1 MSQAIEAI
9 LGRWS
14 DGPGPL
20 HRKLSDGLRR
30 AIERGHL
37 PAGERLPSERDLAS
51 RLAVSRSTVV
61 TAYDTLREQ
70 GLLESRQGSGTR
82 ICAGL
87 TRSAD
92 VDIAV
97 SPIYRS
103 LIDGPGE
110 LISLACAVFP
120 AHPLVIEAMVA
131 VAEEEVPKLVTHTG
145 YAPAGLPPLREAI
158 ADMMTEDGTPTSP
171 EQVLVTTGAQQ
182 AISLATQL
190 LVRAGDDVIA
200 ESPSFSGTIDL
211 FRSRGARLV
220 TVPVDDDG
228 VDVRA
233 VNAAIA
239 ARRPAAVYVM
249 PTFHNPTGALLSPHR
264 RRELASLAATE
275 GIPVVE
281 DNALEG
287 APLDDERRPPPI
299 AAFLPSG
306 ARDAPVLTV
315 GSLSKAAWGGL
326 RIGWMRGPAA
336 TIDRLAEVKAMND
349 LGSPFFDQ
357 LVATRLVPQLERL
370 RSDHT
375 VMLQRNLSLV
385 TSLLSSALPTWE
397 WRLPKGGPS
406 LWVRL
411 PSGSA
416 AAFAQVALRF
426 GVEVIPGDVMS
437 PNGEH
442 GEYLRFP
449 FSEEPPVLEETVR
462 RLAQAWRAYAPAH
475 EPREAVRRV
484 VV

>member
-171 EQVLVTTGAQQ
+171 
-182 AISLATQL
+182 SRSWSP
-190 LVRAGDDVIA
+190 RA
-200 ESPSFSGTIDL
+200 PSR
-211 FRSRGARLV
+211 RS
-220 TVPVDDDG
+220 
-228 VDVRA
+228 
-233 VNAAIA
+233 
-239 ARRPAAVYVM
+239 
-249 PTFHNPTGALLSPHR
+249 
-264 RRELASLAATE
+264 
-275 GIPVVE
+275 
-281 DNALEG
+281 
-287 APLDDERRPPPI
+287 
-299 AAFLPSG
+299 
-306 ARDAPVLTV
+306 
-315 GSLSKAAWGGL
+315 AWP
-326 RIGWMRGPAA
+326 RSSWCGPA
-336 TIDRLAEVKAMND
+336 T
-349 LGSPFFDQ
+349 
-357 LVATRLVPQLERL
+357 T
-370 RSDHT
+370 
-375 VMLQRNLSLV
+375 
-385 TSLLSSALPTWE
+385 
-397 WRLPKGGPS
+397 
-406 LWVRL
+406 
-411 PSGSA
+411 
-416 AAFAQVALRF
+416 
-426 GVEVIPGDVMS
+426 
-437 PNGEH
+437 
-442 GEYLRFP
+442 
-449 FSEEPPVLEETVR
+449 
-462 RLAQAWRAYAPAH
+462 
-475 EPREAVRRV
+475 
-484 VV
+484 